1 MSFTEATSGASAGVG
16 ARVAHSSTKESGS
29 PFAVSRRGRFFFIE
43 PATSREIRFSLL
55 PVRGNPRRHC
65 EARGRAA
72 PVSAVPLPMLSA
84 FVPRCLAVIKLIH
97 DALPARVQAVTDA
110 WPSEVLVTAVV
121 VALLLNIYVFLWN
134 VKAHESAKTRRSRAN
149 AAGKKRR

>member
-1 MSFTEATSGASAGVG
+1 
-16 ARVAHSSTKESGS
+16 
-29 PFAVSRRGRFFFIE
+29 
-43 PATSREIRFSLL
+43 
-55 PVRGNPRRHC
+55 
-65 EARGRAA
+65 
-72 PVSAVPLPMLSA
+72 MLSA
-84 FVPRCLAVIKLIH
+84 FVPRCLAVIKRIH

-134 VKAHESAKTRRSRAN
+134 VKAHESAKTRSRSRAN

>member
-1 MSFTEATSGASAGVG
+1 
-16 ARVAHSSTKESGS
+16 
-29 PFAVSRRGRFFFIE
+29 
-43 PATSREIRFSLL
+43 
-55 PVRGNPRRHC
+55 
-65 EARGRAA
+65 
-72 PVSAVPLPMLSA
+72 MLSA
-84 FVPRCLAVIKLIH
+84 FVPRCLVVIKRIH

-134 VKAHESAKTRRSRAN
+134 VKAHEAAKTRRSRAT

>member
-84 FVPRCLAVIKLIH
+84 FVPRCLAVIKRIH

-134 VKAHESAKTRRSRAN
+134 VKAHESAKTRRSKR
-149 AAGKKRR
+149 AAGKKSR